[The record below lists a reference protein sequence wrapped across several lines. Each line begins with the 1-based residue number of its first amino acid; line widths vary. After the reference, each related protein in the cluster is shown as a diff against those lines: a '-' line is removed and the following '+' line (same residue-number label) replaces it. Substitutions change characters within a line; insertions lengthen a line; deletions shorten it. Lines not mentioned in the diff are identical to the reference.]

1 MPKAYGRPVMQ
12 RSLFPLCLLY
22 ARVENAA
29 ARSWT
34 GLAGTVEGIGSA
46 DARILSS
53 FGIFRM

>member
-1 MPKAYGRPVMQ
+1 MILVPPMPAH
-12 RSLFPLCLLY
+12 